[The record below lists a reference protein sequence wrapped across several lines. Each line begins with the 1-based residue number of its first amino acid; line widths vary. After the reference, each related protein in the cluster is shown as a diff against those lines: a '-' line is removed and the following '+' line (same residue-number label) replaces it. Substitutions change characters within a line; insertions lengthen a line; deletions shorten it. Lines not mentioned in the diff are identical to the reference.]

1 MAMKANPFRAVRA
14 ESLGDQISRQLLSA
28 IVQGHYPEGANLP
41 CEREL
46 AGAFQVS
53 VIAVREALSRLRHLG
68 IVSVRQGRGT
78 TVNPAAQWN
87 TLAPEVFLA
96 IHTNQA
102 FEQLLAVRAEGQVN
116 MLDTHAVQR
125 IAFDKGFYELVD
137 FIESDRRAYAQLI
150 LTGDT
155 G

>member
-1 MAMKANPFRAVRA
+1 VTDIDDTATVFVKWRTGVTLGAVYGVDRIDKVP
-14 ESLGDQISRQLLSA
+14 S
-28 IVQGHYPEGANLP
+28 VPEK
-41 CEREL
+41 
-46 AGAFQVS
+46 VM
-53 VIAVREALSRLRHLG
+53 
-68 IVSVRQGRGT
+68 
-78 TVNPAAQWN
+78 
-87 TLAPEVFLA
+87 
-96 IHTNQA
+96 
-102 FEQLLAVRAEGQVN
+102 EQLLAVRAEGQVN